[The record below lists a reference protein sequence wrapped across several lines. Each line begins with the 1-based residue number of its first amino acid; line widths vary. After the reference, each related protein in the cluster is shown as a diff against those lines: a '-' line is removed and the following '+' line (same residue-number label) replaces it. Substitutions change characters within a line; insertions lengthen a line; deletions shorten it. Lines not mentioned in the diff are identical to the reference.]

1 MLLRYGLSH
10 HRAGRLDAAE
20 RTYRSVLAE
29 DPQSAD
35 ALHLLGQVLL
45 QRGRDDEAETL
56 VRGAVEASSATALYH
71 NTLGEILRRR
81 GDSAAA
87 EAAYAEALA
96 LDADYAEAWSNR
108 GALARAEGRLD
119 EAAAQLRRAVALRP
133 DFAAAHNNLGTVL
146 LEQGEPAAAAECFRA
161 ALASAPELAEAH
173 GNLGNALR
181 RLGEAQAALESF
193 GRALALDPG
202 NADAEANRAA
212 ARADAGDLAGAIEG
226 YRRAV
231 DLSPDNPMFHHGLG
245 VALFRAGRFAK
256 AIEAFRATLA
266 REPDHLEAL
275 TNLGNSLVRKSRL
288 EEGIAAHERALA
300 LDPDCDRAYFSLLAS
315 MPGACDWDRLDAL
328 ARELSARVDA
338 VCENR
343 RERRGG
349 MLPLAFTLP
358 YFSTDIALHKRV
370 LVAVSERLVDRLAA
384 AAPRFD
390 HPPGDPDKRL
400 RIGYLSPDFGDHP
413 IGHVTVPV
421 YELHDRAR
429 FEVCCYATVDRS
441 GSGGPHFER
450 IRASAD
456 HFVDVSAASAAEIA
470 ARINADRVDIVVDL
484 CGFMPGGRADALALR
499 PAPVQVYWLGHGGGL
514 GARYIDYVIGDRFV
528 TPPEDDR
535 HYVERIARLPDTF
548 SSADRA
554 EVADVAASREAEGL
568 PERGFV
574 FCAFNNA
581 LKIDRHVFECW
592 MEILEGV
599 PESVLWLNASAG
611 HGVRGRL
618 RAAAAARSVAPER
631 LVFADRV
638 PDKAQHLARHALAEL
653 FLDTFTFNASTTALD
668 ALWAGLPVL
677 TVAGPHFHSRIAAGY
692 VSAVGMPELVCPD
705 RDSYRARAIE
715 LAFDREALAAL
726 AAKLA
731 RTRLSAPLFDGKRFV
746 GHLESAYRSMWRRFC
761 AGLAPESFEVAPGAP
776 EARR

>member
-1 MLLRYGLSH
+1 MLLRYGLLH
-10 HRAGRLDAAE
+10 HRGGRLDAAE

-45 QRGRDDEAETL
+45 RRERGEEAEAL
-56 VRGAVEASSATALYH
+56 VRRAVDASPATALYH

-81 GDSAAA
+81 GDAAGA

-119 EAAAQLRRAVALRP
+119 AAAAELRRAVALRP
-133 DFAAAHNNLGTVL
+133 DFAAAHNNLGAVL
-146 LEQGEPAAAAECFRA
+146 LDQGEPAAAAECFRA

-173 GNLGNALR
+173 GNLGNALS
-181 RLGEAQAALESF
+181 RLGETRAALESF
-193 GRALALDPG
+193 ARALALDPG
-202 NADAEANRAA
+202 NADIEANRAA

-231 DLSPDNPMFHHGLG
+231 DLGPDTARFHHGLG
-245 VALFRAGRFAK
+245 VALYRAGRFAE
-256 AIEAFRATLA
+256 AIDAFHATLA
-266 REPDHLEAL
+266 REPDHLDAL
-275 TNLGNSLVRKSRL
+275 TNLGNGLVRKGAV
-288 EEGIAAHERALA
+288 EEGIAALERALA
-300 LDPDCDRAYFSLLAS
+300 LDSGCDRAYFSLLAA
-315 MPGACDWDRLDAL
+315 MPVACDWDRLESL
-328 ARELSARVDA
+328 AGELPARIVA
-338 VCENR
+338 VCEKR
-343 RERRGG
+343 PERRGAT
-349 MLPLAFTLP
+349 LPLAFTLP

-370 LVAVSERLVDRLAA
+370 LTAVSERVVDRLPA
-384 AAPRFD
+384 AAPRFR
-390 HPPGDPDKRL
+390 HAPGDPDKRL
-400 RIGYLSPDFGDHP
+400 RLGYLSPDFGDHP

-429 FEVCCYATVDRS
+429 FEVCCYATVDRAAA
-441 GSGGPHFER
+441 GGPHFER
-450 IRASAD
+450 IRAAAD
-456 HFVDVSAASAAEIA
+456 RFVELSGSAAEIA
-470 ARINADRVDIVVDL
+470 ARINADRIDILVDL
-484 CGFMPGGRADALALR
+484 CGFMPGGRPDALALR

-514 GARYIDYVIGDRFV
+514 GARYIDYVIGDPVV
-528 TPPEDDR
+528 TPPEDDA
-535 HYVERIARLPDTF
+535 HYSEAVIRLPDTF

-554 EVADVAASREAEGL
+554 EIADVAASREAEGL

-581 LKIDRHVFECW
+581 LKIDRPVFECW
-592 MEILEGV
+592 MEILDTV
-599 PESVLWLNASAG
+599 PESVLWLNASRA

-618 RAAAAARSVAPER
+618 RTAAAARGVAPER
-631 LVFADRV
+631 LVFAGRV
-638 PDKAQHLARHALAEL
+638 ADKARHLARHARAGL

-692 VSAVGMPELVCPD
+692 LSAVGLPELICAD

-715 LAFDREALAAL
+715 LAGDDAALAAL

-731 RTRLSAPLFDGKRFV
+731 RNKLSAPLFDGKRFV
-746 GHLESAYRSMWRRFC
+746 GHLESAYRRMWRRYC
-761 AGLAPESFEVAPGAP
+761 AGLAPESFEVAAGTA
-776 EARR
+776 EVRQ